1 MVTAARSD
9 NGRNQ
14 LTCIEKGKPKNNNNH
29 IKLKT
34 GETIKLEVKDVMKH
48 SNYTSLSVIAYDNS
62 GSKIGQAYFN
72 SDETNNKNK
81 LTSTDTSVK
90 PAWQRKGVATAMY
103 QYVKDLGY
111 EVLPSSNQ
119 TPDGAEFFKSLKP

>member
-1 MVTAARSD
+1 MI
-9 NGRNQ
+9 Q
-14 LTCIEKGKPKNNNNH
+14 LKDLLTELSWFKPKTNNNR

-34 GETIKLEVKDVMKH
+34 GETIRLEVKYVIKH

-81 LTSTDTSVK
+81 LTSSDTSVK
-90 PAWQRKGVATAMY
+90 PNWQRKGVATVMY

-111 EVLPSSNQ
+111 EVILSSNQ
-119 TPDGAEFFKSLKP
+119 TPDGVEFFKSLKP

>member
-1 MVTAARSD
+1 MI
-9 NGRNQ
+9 Q
-14 LTCIEKGKPKNNNNH
+14 LKDLLTELSWFKPKTNNNR

-34 GETIKLEVKDVMKH
+34 GETIRLEVKYVIKH

-81 LTSTDTSVK
+81 LTSSDTSVK
-90 PAWQRKGVATAMY
+90 PNWQRKGVATVMY

-111 EVLPSSNQ
+111 KVLPSSNQ
-119 TPDGAEFFKSLKP
+119 TPDGVEFFKSLKP

>member
-1 MVTAARSD
+1 MIRLKD
-9 NGRNQ
+9 L
-14 LTCIEKGKPKNNNNH
+14 LTELSWFKPKTNNNH

-34 GETIKLEVKDVMKH
+34 GETIRLEVKDVIKH

-81 LTSTDTSVK
+81 LTSSDTSVK
-90 PAWQRKGVATAMY
+90 PDWQRKGVATVMY

-119 TPDGAEFFKSLKP
+119 TPDGVEFFKSLKP

>member
-1 MVTAARSD
+1 MILLVDLLKEFSWFK
-9 NGRNQ
+9 Q
-14 LTCIEKGKPKNNNNH
+14 KNNNR

-34 GETIKLEVKDVMKH
+34 GETISLEVKDVIKS
-48 SNYTSLSVIAYDNS
+48 SNYTSLSVIAYSDS
-62 GSKIGQAYFN
+62 GSKIGQVYFD
-72 SDETNNKNK
+72 SEETNNKNK
-81 LTSTDTSVK
+81 LTSSDTSVK
-90 PAWQRKGVATAMY
+90 PEWQRKGVATAIY

>member
-1 MVTAARSD
+1 MI
-9 NGRNQ
+9 Q
-14 LTCIEKGKPKNNNNH
+14 LKDLLTELSWFKPKTNNNR

-34 GETIKLEVKDVMKH
+34 GETIRLEVKDVIKH

-81 LTSTDTSVK
+81 LTSSDTSVK
-90 PAWQRKGVATAMY
+90 PDWQRKGVATVMY

-111 EVLPSSNQ
+111 KVLPSSNQ
-119 TPDGAEFFKSLKP
+119 TPDGVEFFKSLKP

>member
-1 MVTAARSD
+1 MIRLIDLLKEFSWF
-9 NGRNQ
+9 NS
-14 LTCIEKGKPKNNNNH
+14 KNNNNY
-29 IKLKT
+29 IELKT
-34 GETIKLEVKDVMKH
+34 GETIRLEVKDVMNH

-119 TPDGAEFFKSLKP
+119 TPTGAKFFKSLKS

>member
-1 MVTAARSD
+1 MIKLID
-9 NGRNQ
+9 L
-14 LTCIEKGKPKNNNNH
+14 LTELSWFKPKTNNNR

-34 GETIKLEVKDVMKH
+34 GETIRLEVKDVIKH

-81 LTSTDTSVK
+81 LTSSDTSVK
-90 PAWQRKGVATAMY
+90 PDWQRKGVATVMY

-119 TPDGAEFFKSLKP
+119 TPDGVEFFKSLKP

>member
-1 MVTAARSD
+1 MIQLKDLLTELSWFKQK
-9 NGRNQ
+9 NG
-14 LTCIEKGKPKNNNNH
+14 NNEV
-29 IKLKT
+29 KLKT
-34 GETIKLEVKDVMKH
+34 GETINLEVKDVMKS
-48 SNYTSLSVIAYDNS
+48 SNYTSLSVIAYSNS

-81 LTSTDTSVK
+81 LTSSDTSVK
-90 PAWQRKGVATAMY
+90 PDWQRKGVATVMY

-119 TPDGAEFFKSLKP
+119 TPDGVEFFKSLKP

>member
-1 MVTAARSD
+1 MIRLID
-9 NGRNQ
+9 L
-14 LTCIEKGKPKNNNNH
+14 LTELSWFKPKTNNNR

-34 GETIKLEVKDVMKH
+34 GETIRLEVKEVIKH

-81 LTSTDTSVK
+81 LTSSDTSVK
-90 PAWQRKGVATAMY
+90 PNWQRKGVATVMY

-119 TPDGAEFFKSLKP
+119 TPDGVEFFKSLKP

>member
-1 MVTAARSD
+1 MI
-9 NGRNQ
+9 Q
-14 LTCIEKGKPKNNNNH
+14 LKDLLTELSWFKPKTNNNR

-34 GETIKLEVKDVMKH
+34 GETIRLEVKDVIKH

-62 GSKIGQAYFN
+62 ESKIGQAYFN

-81 LTSTDTSVK
+81 LTSSDTSVK
-90 PAWQRKGVATAMY
+90 PNWQRKGVATVMY

-119 TPDGAEFFKSLKP
+119 TPDGVEFFKSLKP

>member
-1 MVTAARSD
+1 MIYLVDLLKELSWF
-9 NGRNQ
+9 
-14 LTCIEKGKPKNNNNH
+14 KPKNNNNH

-119 TPDGAEFFKSLKP
+119 TPTGAKFFKSLKS

>member
-1 MVTAARSD
+1 MIKLIDLLEELSWFKTK
-9 NGRNQ
+9 
-14 LTCIEKGKPKNNNNH
+14 TNNNR

-34 GETIKLEVKDVMKH
+34 GETIRLEVKDVREYT
-48 SNYTSLSVIAYDNS
+48 NYTSLAVIAYDNS
-62 GSKIGQAYFN
+62 GSKIGQASFN

-81 LTSTDTSVK
+81 LTSSDTSVK
-90 PAWQRKGVATAMY
+90 PNWQRKGVATVMY

-119 TPDGAEFFKSLKP
+119 TPDGVEFFKSLKP

>member
-1 MVTAARSD
+1 MIRLIDLLKELSWF
-9 NGRNQ
+9 
-14 LTCIEKGKPKNNNNH
+14 KPKTNNNR

-34 GETIKLEVKDVMKH
+34 GETIRLEVKDVIKH

-81 LTSTDTSVK
+81 LTSSDTSVK
-90 PAWQRKGVATAMY
+90 PNWQRKGVATVMY

-119 TPDGAEFFKSLKP
+119 TPDGVEFFKSLKP

>member
-1 MVTAARSD
+1 MI
-9 NGRNQ
+9 Q
-14 LTCIEKGKPKNNNNH
+14 LKDLLTELSWFKPKTNNNR

-34 GETIKLEVKDVMKH
+34 GETIRLKVKDVIKH

-81 LTSTDTSVK
+81 LTSSDTSVK
-90 PAWQRKGVATAMY
+90 PNWQRKGVATVMY

-111 EVLPSSNQ
+111 KVLPSSNQ
-119 TPDGAEFFKSLKP
+119 TPDGVEFFKSLKP

>member
-1 MVTAARSD
+1 MI
-9 NGRNQ
+9 Q
-14 LTCIEKGKPKNNNNH
+14 LKDLLTELSWFKPKTNNNR

-34 GETIKLEVKDVMKH
+34 GETIRLEVKDVIKH

-81 LTSTDTSVK
+81 LTSSDTSVK
-90 PAWQRKGVATAMY
+90 PNWQRKGVATVMY

-119 TPDGAEFFKSLKP
+119 TPDGVEFFKPLKP

>member
-1 MVTAARSD
+1 MIKLID
-9 NGRNQ
+9 L
-14 LTCIEKGKPKNNNNH
+14 LTELSWFKPKTNNNR

-34 GETIKLEVKDVMKH
+34 GETIRLEVKDVIKH

-81 LTSTDTSVK
+81 LTSSDTSVK
-90 PAWQRKGVATAMY
+90 PNWQRKGVATVMY

-119 TPDGAEFFKSLKP
+119 TPDGVEFFKSLKP

>member
-1 MVTAARSD
+1 MIKLVDLLKEFSWF
-9 NGRNQ
+9 
-14 LTCIEKGKPKNNNNH
+14 KPKNNNNY

-34 GETIKLEVKDVMKH
+34 GETIRLEVKDVMKY

-62 GSKIGQAYFN
+62 GSKIGQVYFD
-72 SDETNNKNK
+72 SEETNNKNK

>member
-1 MVTAARSD
+1 MIRLID
-9 NGRNQ
+9 L
-14 LTCIEKGKPKNNNNH
+14 LTELSWFKPKTNNNR

-34 GETIKLEVKDVMKH
+34 GETIRLEVKDVIKH

-81 LTSTDTSVK
+81 LTSSDTSVK
-90 PAWQRKGVATAMY
+90 PNWQRKGVATVMY

-119 TPDGAEFFKSLKP
+119 TPDGVEFFKSLKP

>member
-1 MVTAARSD
+1 MIKLID
-9 NGRNQ
+9 L
-14 LTCIEKGKPKNNNNH
+14 LTELSWFKPKTNNNR

-34 GETIKLEVKDVMKH
+34 GETIRLEVKDVREYTD
-48 SNYTSLSVIAYDNS
+48 YTSLAVIAYDNS
-62 GSKIGQAYFN
+62 GSKVGQASFN

-81 LTSTDTSVK
+81 LTSSDTSVK
-90 PAWQRKGVATAMY
+90 PNWQRKGVATVMY

-119 TPDGAEFFKSLKP
+119 TPDGVEFFKSLKP

>member
-1 MVTAARSD
+1 MI
-9 NGRNQ
+9 Q
-14 LTCIEKGKPKNNNNH
+14 LKDLLTELSWFKPKTNNNR

-34 GETIKLEVKDVMKH
+34 GETIRLEVKEVIKH

-81 LTSTDTSVK
+81 LTSSDTSVK
-90 PAWQRKGVATAMY
+90 PNWQRKGVATVMY

-119 TPDGAEFFKSLKP
+119 TPDGVEFFKSLKP

>member
-1 MVTAARSD
+1 MI
-9 NGRNQ
+9 Q
-14 LTCIEKGKPKNNNNH
+14 LKDLLTELSWFKPKTNNNR

-34 GETIKLEVKDVMKH
+34 GETIRLEVKDVIKH

-81 LTSTDTSVK
+81 LTSSDTSVK
-90 PAWQRKGVATAMY
+90 PNWQRKGVATVMY

-111 EVLPSSNQ
+111 KVLPSSNQ
-119 TPDGAEFFKSLKP
+119 TPDGVEFFKSLKP

>member
-1 MVTAARSD
+1 MI
-9 NGRNQ
+9 Q
-14 LTCIEKGKPKNNNNH
+14 LKDLLTELSWFKPKTNNNR

-34 GETIKLEVKDVMKH
+34 GETIRLEVKGVIKH

-81 LTSTDTSVK
+81 LTSSDTSVK
-90 PAWQRKGVATAMY
+90 PDWQRKGVATVMY

-119 TPDGAEFFKSLKP
+119 TPDGVEFFKSLKP

>member
-1 MVTAARSD
+1 MI
-9 NGRNQ
+9 Q
-14 LTCIEKGKPKNNNNH
+14 LKDLLTELSWFKPKTNNNR

-34 GETIKLEVKDVMKH
+34 GETIRLEVKDVIKH

-81 LTSTDTSVK
+81 LTSSDTSVK
-90 PAWQRKGVATAMY
+90 PNWQRKGVATVMY

-119 TPDGAEFFKSLKP
+119 TPDGVEFFKSLKP